1 MKLYFR
7 DVCGSSCAQWFP
19 HPRENV
25 PHSPLWQAVF
35 FRKGLAFLAVGFY
48 RYMGRIIAIANQKG
62 GVGKTTTAVNTAAA
76 LALAGRRVL
85 LCDFDPQANATSGLG
100 IEKTTLSRSVYDGLT
115 GGVSAQELILRT
127 RFCDVLPSSIAL
139 AGAEIEL
146 GDFPAREHALKRL
159 LTPVSFSY
167 DFILIDCPPSLGLL
181 TLNALCAADTVLAPI
196 QCEYYALEGLSQLMQ
211 TIRSVKRSLNPSLTL
226 EGILLTMF
234 DSRTNLSQQVV
245 HEVKKHFPRQV
256 FPVVIPRNVRL
267 SEAPS
272 HGVPVMYYD
281 RSSKGA
287 KCYEKL
293 AECIIQN

>member
-1 MKLYFR
+1 
-7 DVCGSSCAQWFP
+7 
-19 HPRENV
+19 
-25 PHSPLWQAVF
+25 
-35 FRKGLAFLAVGFY
+35 
-48 RYMGRIIAIANQKG
+48 MGRIIAVANQKG

-100 IEKTTLSRSVYDGLT
+100 VDKQAVVRSVYDGLT
-115 GGVSAQELILRT
+115 GGIGARELILRT
-127 RFCDVLPSSIAL
+127 RFCDLLPSSIAL

-146 GDFPAREHALKRL
+146 VDVPAREHCLKKL
-159 LTPVSFSY
+159 LTPISFDY
-167 DFILIDCPPSLGLL
+167 DFLLIDCPPSLGLL

-211 TIRSVKRSLNPSLTL
+211 TVRSVKRSLNPPLAI

-245 HEVKKHFPRQV
+245 REVKKHFPRQV

-281 RSSKGA
+281 RGSKGA

-293 AECIIQN
+293 AECIINN

>member
-1 MKLYFR
+1 
-7 DVCGSSCAQWFP
+7 
-19 HPRENV
+19 
-25 PHSPLWQAVF
+25 
-35 FRKGLAFLAVGFY
+35 
-48 RYMGRIIAIANQKG
+48 MGRIIAIANQKG

-76 LALAGRRVL
+76 LVLAGRRVL
-85 LCDFDPQANATSGLG
+85 LCDFDPQGNATSGLG
-100 IEKTTLSRSVYDGLT
+100 VDKNTLQRSVYDGLID
-115 GGVSAQELILRT
+115 GVPARELILRT
-127 RFCDVLPSSIAL
+127 RFCDLLPASISL

-146 GDFPAREHALKRL
+146 VDMPDREHCLRRL
-159 LTPVSFSY
+159 LTPVSFDY

-196 QCEYYALEGLSQLMQ
+196 QCEYYALEGLSQLVQ
-211 TIRSVKRSLNPSLTL
+211 TIRSVKRSLNPSLAL

-245 HEVKKHFPRQV
+245 GEVKKHFPRQV

-272 HGVPVMYYD
+272 HGVPVLFYD

-293 AECIIQN
+293 AACIISN

>member
-1 MKLYFR
+1 
-7 DVCGSSCAQWFP
+7 
-19 HPRENV
+19 
-25 PHSPLWQAVF
+25 
-35 FRKGLAFLAVGFY
+35 
-48 RYMGRIIAIANQKG
+48 MGRIIAVANQKG

-76 LALAGRRVL
+76 LQLAGRRVL
-85 LCDFDPQANATSGLG
+85 LCDFDPQGNASSGLG
-100 IEKTTLSRSVYDGLT
+100 VEKSTLERSVYDGIT
-115 GGVSAQELILRT
+115 GGAAAWELIIRT
-127 RFCDVLPSSIAL
+127 RFCDLLPASISL

-146 GDFPAREHALKRL
+146 VDMPDREHCLRRL
-159 LTPVSFSY
+159 LQQVNRDY

-196 QCEYYALEGLSQLMQ
+196 QCEYYALEGLSQLIQ
-211 TIRSVKRSLNPSLTL
+211 TIRSVKRSLNPALSL

-245 HEVKKHFPRQV
+245 REVKKHFPRQV

-272 HGVPVMYYD
+272 HGVPVFWYD

-293 AECIIQN
+293 AECIIGS